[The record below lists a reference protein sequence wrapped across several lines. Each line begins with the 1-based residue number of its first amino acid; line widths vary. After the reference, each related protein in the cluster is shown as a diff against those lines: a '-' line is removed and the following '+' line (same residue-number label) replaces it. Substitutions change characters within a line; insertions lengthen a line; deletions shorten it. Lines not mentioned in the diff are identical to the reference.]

1 MATPVTIPP
10 QGPSPSAGPP
20 PVLVEVP
27 EVAAPGAPPTGL
39 SPVGVLRR
47 YRDFRL
53 LFVAQL
59 VMFGGDWFVMIPL
72 LGLLQK
78 LTGAALLGSLTL
90 AADTGLNALLLP
102 YAGTIADRFDRR
114 KILVASNAAALLA
127 VLLLFFVRS
136 PGIAWLGPVAVGAVA
151 VAKAFY
157 SPAVNAAT
165 PNLVA
170 PQDLSAALA
179 VGGSAWG
186 TMTVVGASVGGI
198 LAAVF
203 SPWTC
208 FGLTALGLA
217 VAGAL
222 ALRVRAPL
230 QLPRELHAI
239 PPRALA
245 AIREAMRYIHR
256 YPRVQALVTVKSAV
270 GLGNGVLAV
279 YPVLA
284 VLSNA
289 GQLGTGLLFA
299 VRGLGALVGP
309 LLLRSVLRRP
319 HRLVWGLALA
329 MATYGLCYLGISLVH
344 WFPLVLVLILLAHT
358 AAGGNWAMS
367 SVALQAEVPDELR
380 GRVVSADFTLAM
392 VAVAISQVVVG
403 LLLGH
408 VDPWVLLGACGAT
421 TLAYSVGW
429 RLVTMRTLA
438 RAPLVAAS
446 PDCEVSPSPAGA

>member
-1 MATPVTIPP
+1 VSTPGVST
-10 QGPSPSAGPP
+10 
-20 PVLVEVP
+20 
-27 EVAAPGAPPTGL
+27 PGAPTPGARPPA
-39 SPVGVLRR
+39 SPLTVVAR

-53 LFVAQL
+53 LFIAQL

-72 LGLLQK
+72 LGLLQD

-90 AADTGLNALLLP
+90 AADTGLNALLMP

-127 VLLLFFVRS
+127 VLLLFLVRS
-136 PGIAWLGPVAVGAVA
+136 PGVAWLGPVAVGAVA

-165 PNLVA
+165 PNVVA
-170 PQDLSAALA
+170 PADLSAALA
-179 VGGSAWG
+179 VSGSAWG
-186 TMTVVGASVGGI
+186 TMTVVGASVGGV

-203 SPWTC
+203 SPYTC
-208 FGLTALGLA
+208 FALTAVGLA

-222 ALRVRAPL
+222 ALRVRTPL
-230 QLPRELHAI
+230 QQPRGADHTH
-239 PPRALA
+239 PHALA
-245 AIREAMRYIHR
+245 AIREALGYLRGH
-256 YPRVQALVTVKSAV
+256 PRVQALVTVKSAV

-284 VLSNA
+284 LLSHA

-319 HRLVWGLALA
+319 QRLVWGLALA
-329 MATYGLCYLGISLVH
+329 MATYGICYVGVSLVQ
-344 WFPLVLVLILLAHT
+344 WFPAVLLLILVAHA

-392 VAVAISQVVVG
+392 LAVAASQVIVG

-408 VDPWVLLGACGAT
+408 VDPWVLLGACGAA
-421 TLAYSVGW
+421 TLLYAVGW
-429 RLVTMRTLA
+429 RLVTLRTLG
-438 RAPLVAAS
+438 RAPVPA
-446 PDCEVSPSPAGA
+446 PVPS